1 MLWGMNGGFNCPM
14 ALLRFAST
22 SQAKGR
28 WLRGEDRLV
37 VGCASSMCGEVV
49 GVSCFGCF
57 GVPMYAGGW
66 LETGR
71 WVVWTVGY

>member
-1 MLWGMNGGFNCPM
+1 M
-14 ALLRFAST
+14 
-22 SQAKGR
+22 
-28 WLRGEDRLV
+28 

-66 LETGR
+66 LETVRMGGLDGGLLMEHGQASPGMVGSERRMTGPKEWPCGR
-71 WVVWTVGY
+71 AG